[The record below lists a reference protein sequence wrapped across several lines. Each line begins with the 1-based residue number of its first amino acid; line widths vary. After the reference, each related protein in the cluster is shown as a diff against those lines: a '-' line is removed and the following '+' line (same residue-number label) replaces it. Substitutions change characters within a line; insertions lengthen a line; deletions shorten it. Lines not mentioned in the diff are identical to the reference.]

1 MTVKVKKIKSTLED
15 EIAGELSRQMC
26 SSIDF
31 QILADML
38 VKGCGWHKVE
48 MIHWPA
54 AASGKDIT
62 EWLSQHCRAH
72 HMHRDRSYIFEDQ
85 GDAVNFT
92 LRWL

>member
-1 MTVKVKKIKSTLED
+1 
-15 EIAGELSRQMC
+15 
-26 SSIDF
+26 
-31 QILADML
+31 
-38 VKGCGWHKVE
+38 